1 MLCDVVLLRRRGL
14 RLKPKELEPPVRG
27 DLVITDRGGEPAM
40 SSFKRP
46 VRAAKLYGLGGNPEI
61 RREVLQPIFDAEV
74 IRVEGSIITVV
85 GIELQSVLET
95 RQLWEHVQI
104 WRCTLVAAPEGLPPE
119 AGTQR

>member
-1 MLCDVVLLRRRGL
+1 MLCDVVLLRWRGL
-14 RLKPKELEPPVRG
+14 RLKPKELDPPVRG

-46 VRAAKLYGLGGNPEI
+46 VRAAKLYALGGNPEI
-61 RREVLQPIFDAEV
+61 RREVLQPIFDV
-74 IRVEGSIITVV
+74 DVLRIEGDAITIL
-85 GIELQSVLET
+85 GIELQSELET

-119 AGTQR
+119 AGTKP